1 MNEKENLIKIKK
13 ILNKQKLTDEDI
25 NFLFQV
31 INNLEINITEYISFS
46 ELVSLL
52 FENQNDFLII
62 ELIFDYISRS
72 EFNIIN
78 DVETVETIE
87 KLYTLRE
94 SNIYIRGLVDSILD
108 YDNVLKYVRAKM
120 DDKTYDANVYY
131 SFCSFLA
138 KYNLEFSKLKKNRQK
153 LKKLI

>member
-1 MNEKENLIKIKK
+1 MNEKENLVKVKEM
-13 ILNKQKLTDEDI
+13 LNKQKLTDEDI

-52 FENQNDFLII
+52 SENQNDFLII

-78 DVETVETIE
+78 DVETVDAIE

-94 SNIYIRGLVDSILD
+94 SNIYIRGIVDSILD
-108 YDNVLKYVRAKM
+108 YDNVLKCIRAKT
-120 DDKTYDANVYY
+120 DDKTYDANIYY

-138 KYNLEFSKLKKNRQK
+138 KYDLEFRKLKKNRQK
-153 LKKLI
+153 VNKLV